1 MDLRIQILDENQI
14 VMTRVVIYQDGSD
27 SEGTETIRRLLGLH
41 FNLEDEGD
49 EFPNSLFVADLTP
62 EDE

>member
-1 MDLRIQILDENQI
+1 MDLRIQILDENKRVMDRII
-14 VMTRVVIYQDGSD
+14 VYQDGSD

-41 FNLEDEGD
+41 FNLD
-49 EFPNSLFVADLTP
+49 PNCESFDDALFVADLTP